1 MGGNQAEYDIA
12 IIGTGPAGI
21 SAAVNARIRN
31 KSFILFGNADLSA
44 KVERSHIISNY
55 PALPEISGSEL
66 NRRFATHLKQMDIE
80 ITCERITGVYN
91 IGRYFMLL
99 AGQKEYK
106 ADAVILATGAQTA
119 NEIKGE
125 RELLGKGVSYCAT
138 CDGNFYKG
146 KTIAVISDNK
156 ESKEEV
162 DFLAELAEKVY
173 LRENVIRLSGFV
185 KSVNGERH
193 ADGITLSDGSI
204 TAVDGVFF
212 LKQTVSA
219 DVLLDGL
226 EMNNGSVAV
235 NRDMSTSVK
244 GCFACGDCT
253 GRPYQIAKA
262 IGEGNVALHSAVAYL
277 AENKGKKE

>member
-21 SAAVNARIRN
+21 SAAINARIRN

-66 NRRFATHLKQMDIE
+66 NRRFAAHLEQMDIE
-80 ITCERITGVYN
+80 ITSERITGVYN
-91 IGRYFMLL
+91 IGKYFMLL

-106 ADAVILATGAQTA
+106 ADAVILATGAQTV

-156 ESKEEV
+156 ESEEEV

-173 LRENVIRLSGFV
+173 FCPSYKTDYSRENVIRLPGFV

-204 TAVDGVFF
+204 IAVDGVFF

-244 GCFACGDCT
+244 GAL
-253 GRPYQIAKA
+253 PAEIAQA
-262 IGEGNVALHSAVAYL
+262 DRIR
-277 AENKGKKE
+277 

>member
-21 SAAVNARIRN
+21 SAAINARIRN

-44 KVERSHIISNY
+44 KIERSHTISNY

-66 NRRFATHLKQMDIE
+66 NRKFAAHLEQMDIE

-91 IGRYFMLL
+91 IGKYFMLL

-106 ADAVILATGAQTA
+106 ADAVILATGAQTV

-146 KTIAVISDNK
+146 KTISAITRRAKKKWIFWRSLQRRFISVRHIRRIIREKMLADYPAL
-156 ESKEEV
+156 SK
-162 DFLAELAEKVY
+162 A
-173 LRENVIRLSGFV
+173 
-185 KSVNGERH
+185 
-193 ADGITLSDGSI
+193 
-204 TAVDGVFF
+204 
-212 LKQTVSA
+212 
-219 DVLLDGL
+219 
-226 EMNNGSVAV
+226 
-235 NRDMSTSVK
+235 
-244 GCFACGDCT
+244 
-253 GRPYQIAKA
+253 
-262 IGEGNVALHSAVAYL
+262 
-277 AENKGKKE
+277 